1 MSGGT
6 DGSLAGR
13 YASALFELA
22 RDERQIE
29 GVSGSL
35 GRLGEALR
43 GESDLGRLV
52 ASPLVTRDEAMRAI
66 GAVAGQLGLDALT
79 TNFLGVIARNRRLS
93 ALPAIIRAF
102 ERMAARHRGE
112 TTAEVVSAHPLGPDQ
127 LGALR
132 AKLRQ
137 RLGRDV
143 SLQPHVDPAI
153 LGGLV
158 VTVGSQRIDGSI
170 RTKLNTLAQAMKG

>member
-22 RDERQIE
+22 REERRIE
-29 GVSGSL
+29 GVSSSMA
-35 GRLGEALR
+35 RFDDAMR
-43 GESDLGRLV
+43 GESDLRRLV
-52 ASPLVTRDEAMRAI
+52 ASPFVTRDEAVRAI
-66 GAVAGQLGLDALT
+66 AAVAGQLGLDNHT
-79 TNFLGVIARNRRLS
+79 SNFLGVIARNRRLS

-112 TTAEVVSAHPLGPDQ
+112 TTAEVVSAHPLDDAQ
-127 LGALR
+127 LDALR
-132 AKLRQ
+132 ANLRQ

-143 SLQPHVDPAI
+143 VLQPSVDPAI